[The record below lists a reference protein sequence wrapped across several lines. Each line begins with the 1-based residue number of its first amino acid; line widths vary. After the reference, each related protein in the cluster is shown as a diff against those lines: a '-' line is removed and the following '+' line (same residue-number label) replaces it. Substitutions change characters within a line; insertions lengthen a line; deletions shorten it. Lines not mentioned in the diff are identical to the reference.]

1 MVNSVGKSL
10 SRDLRNGKRA
20 KKVAKMHLPPKIM
33 KNAPD
38 KLIRKKIGDYY
49 DTAKTTIAK
58 MLITTLENF
67 DEQQEWCKSLVFKFT
82 F

>member
-1 MVNSVGKSL
+1 
-10 SRDLRNGKRA
+10 
-20 KKVAKMHLPPKIM
+20 M